1 MTQVETQQKKPKAS
15 KDIRKQINPE
25 FKEFID
31 SKISEIKSKLQ
42 EFLKKISGKK
52 YETVYQKKF
61 GEILNEIGEITQKF
75 ELYTTKFKF
84 YTQETERSLR
94 KFGFLMGELVKELQ
108 FNEEAFENEANEIYL
123 LNIVNKWSVFNASV
137 KEMFYN
143 VENNEYPYTIHTIF
157 SLAFVLVPFLNIF
170 SLVGGLYLIGTKDWR
185 GLIYGSIT
193 LLLYFMQIIN
203 IIFLFFIG

>member
-15 KDIRKQINPE
+15 KSAGKQINPE

-31 SKISEIKSKLQ
+31 TKISEIKSNLQ
-42 EFLKKISGKK
+42 YFLNKISGKK
-52 YETVYQKKF
+52 YEKVYQKKF
-61 GEILNEIGEITQKF
+61 EEILKDIEEITQKF
-75 ELYTTKFKF
+75 ELYTSKFKF

-108 FNEEAFENEANEIYL
+108 FNKEAFNGEENEIYL
-123 LNIVNKWSVFNASV
+123 LNVVNKWSVFNASV

-143 VENNEYPYTIHTIF
+143 VENNEYPYTIHSIF
-157 SLAFVLVPFLNIF
+157 SLAFVLIPFLNIF
-170 SLVGGLYLIGTKDWR
+170 SLVGGLYLVGTKDWR
-185 GLIYGSIT
+185 ALIYGSIT